1 MTHGQDM
8 TIKLIEEDHRPS
20 LLKKLKI
27 EDIKPDAKIEPVPR
41 EMVKIT
47 PSIMRPDIIVRIG
60 KTLIMIEH
68 QSTKVDLDDK
78 SRFDSYICEFSR
90 AIIKKHR
97 GKIDEIHFYILST
110 AEETKTVIYHRL
122 DGVNVPLK
130 IVSLAD
136 SNKEEIINSI
146 KQKHE
151 NNESFSDG
159 ELIDFALT
167 PLMETGREKITEQ
180 FKKNY
185 NLIINLNYPNEE
197 IKNTVYGI
205 TLLLVNMY
213 FDVSDPFRRKIT
225 GDLMNYVDSIDEFGY
240 ERYNEGINE
249 GRIEERLSLIKT
261 LLNDGEITVQSAVK
275 RLVDFEYETA
285 DIQKATGLS
294 KAQIENIKNQE

>member
-1 MTHGQDM
+1 M
-8 TIKLIEEDHRPS
+8 
-20 LLKKLKI
+20 
-27 EDIKPDAKIEPVPR
+27 
-41 EMVKIT
+41 
-47 PSIMRPDIIVRIG
+47 
-60 KTLIMIEH
+60 
-68 QSTKVDLDDK
+68 
-78 SRFDSYICEFSR
+78 
-90 AIIKKHR
+90 IKKTQMRNQQNNFLHALHSEKQNSDMSR
-97 GKIDEIHFYILST
+97 TGRS
-110 AEETKTVIYHRL
+110 AENSFTT
-122 DGVNVPLK
+122 
-130 IVSLAD
+130 D

-159 ELIDFALT
+159 ELIDFAPA

-185 NLIINLNYPNEE
+185 DLIINLNYPNEE

-249 GRIEERLSLIKT
+249 GRIEGKKEGRIEERLSLIKT

>member
-1 MTHGQDM
+1 MKNQQNNFLHTLHSEKQNSDM
-8 TIKLIEEDHRPS
+8 
-20 LLKKLKI
+20 
-27 EDIKPDAKIEPVPR
+27 
-41 EMVKIT
+41 
-47 PSIMRPDIIVRIG
+47 
-60 KTLIMIEH
+60 
-68 QSTKVDLDDK
+68 
-78 SRFDSYICEFSR
+78 SRTGCS
-90 AIIKKHR
+90 
-97 GKIDEIHFYILST
+97 
-110 AEETKTVIYHRL
+110 AENSFTT
-122 DGVNVPLK
+122 
-130 IVSLAD
+130 D
-136 SNKEEIINSI
+136 SNKEEIINNT